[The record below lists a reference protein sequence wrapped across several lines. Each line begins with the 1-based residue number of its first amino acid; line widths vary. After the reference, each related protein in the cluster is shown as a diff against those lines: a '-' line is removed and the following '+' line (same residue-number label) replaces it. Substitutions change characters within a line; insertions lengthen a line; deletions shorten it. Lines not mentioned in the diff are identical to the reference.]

1 MTTFGGVL
9 IYLSLI
15 GAAVGAASL
24 LKPVRFLGM
33 RSRKKGLLVL
43 GLGLLGFTAGVYL
56 PVAETRV
63 ETLRTRLDEFA
74 PIFQFSEFHR
84 IPISA
89 PKDRVY
95 SAIRTV
101 TPEEILFYRTLTWIR
116 GSGKRSPAGILNA
129 PGDRP
134 ILETFTSG
142 AFLPLAEDPD
152 REIVFGRAGDGR
164 GEWQLTAEKFKAL
177 HRAPLLK
184 IVMNFRIQKVDATH
198 CSLTTETRV
207 YAAGPQVLRGF
218 ATYWRMIY
226 PGSALIRRMW
236 LRAIKLRAEAAPDA
250 DPASGVGRRPVPR
263 RGASVTLRRGR
274 PGRFRGR
281 WLDPGGEWRWPST

>member
-1 MTTFGGVL
+1 M
-9 IYLSLI
+9 
-15 GAAVGAASL
+15 
-24 LKPVRFLGM
+24 
-33 RSRKKGLLVL
+33 
-43 GLGLLGFTAGVYL
+43 
-56 PVAETRV
+56 
-63 ETLRTRLDEFA
+63 
-74 PIFQFSEFHR
+74 
-84 IPISA
+84 
-89 PKDRVY
+89 
-95 SAIRTV
+95 

-152 REIVFGRAGDGR
+152 REIVFGRGGDGR

-226 PGSALIRRMW
+226 PGSALIRRM
-236 LRAIKLRAEAAPDA
+236 
-250 DPASGVGRRPVPR
+250 
-263 RGASVTLRRGR
+263 
-274 PGRFRGR
+274 
-281 WLDPGGEWRWPST
+281 

>member
-1 MTTFGGVL
+1 MTIFGGVL

-101 TPEEILFYRTLTWIR
+101 TPEEILFYRTVTWIR
-116 GSGKRSPAGILNA
+116 GAGKRSPAGNLNA
-129 PGDRP
+129 PEARP

-184 IVMNFRIQKVDATH
+184 IVMNFRIQKGRHPLFAHDGNPGL
-198 CSLTTETRV
+198 CGRP
-207 YAAGPQVLRGF
+207 AGPAGVRHVLADDLSRK
-218 ATYWRMIY
+218 RV
-226 PGSALIRRMW
+226 
-236 LRAIKLRAEAAPDA
+236 
-250 DPASGVGRRPVPR
+250 DPAHVVARNQVTGGGGAGCRPGFR
-263 RGASVTLRRGR
+263 RGAAASSEAGR
-274 PGRFRGR
+274 QRHIAARAARPLSRAVA
-281 WLDPGGEWRWPST
+281 